1 MDEVWCSLDSMP
13 ADIAAGIHQPPP
25 PDLHDP
31 SFWPAFADCAA
42 SFIAGGGGDNACFD
56 ELMAGGSSGDTRM
69 VAMDDG
75 ADGSGFLV
83 GDAEAEH
90 LMLSSSSP
98 SSLSSGR
105 SLSID
110 SAGSMSSFSLDAAA
124 ALAMSTLAVPHPY
137 PPPVA
142 HGMFA
147 SGAGGGGGGG
157 AVDDHEDAIMRAMMA
172 VISSAS
178 ASPSSSGGSASSPT
192 PFSRDSGAHHQPA
205 GQPAMAA
212 PQQPRGGNGGHVVV
226 KSSSS
231 GGGLAMPMDQKPGG
245 GGRGRQQEEAAA
257 ASATNSSQLYHMMSE
272 RKRREK
278 LNDSFHTLRSLLPP
292 CSKKDKTTVLI
303 NAAKYLKSLETEIT
317 ELEGT
322 NTKLEKHIAGGG
334 GAADAAMRAR
344 RAQQRAKVQ
353 ISKAADSQS
362 QQLVNLT
369 VMVMVECDV
378 VELVLHI
385 LECLRWMKEISV
397 LSVYA
402 DTYSP
407 QLLLKAIANIKLQ
420 IMGGDWN
427 EASFHEAMT
436 KAANDAT
443 ISCAPLAI
451 TAAQ

>member
-124 ALAMSTLAVPHPY
+124 ALA
-137 PPPVA
+137 
-142 HGMFA
+142 
-147 SGAGGGGGGG
+147 
-157 AVDDHEDAIMRAMMA
+157 I
-172 VISSAS
+172 
-178 ASPSSSGGSASSPT
+178 
-192 PFSRDSGAHHQPA
+192 
-205 GQPAMAA
+205 
-212 PQQPRGGNGGHVVV
+212 
-226 KSSSS
+226 
-231 GGGLAMPMDQKPGG
+231 
-245 GGRGRQQEEAAA
+245 
-257 ASATNSSQLYHMMSE
+257 SQLYHMMSE